1 MAGSSKKKRNQQ
13 HVQRGSSSS
22 NNNKQTSQRDPS
34 DDQAQPLINSSERE
48 REWNNVRSGSSKQ
61 QQGGRGSGNGNRKKT
76 TISSQ
81 QQQQQQQLRQQSLPQ
96 KHKKQSGQSSQASQ
110 GLGKFIGRD
119 INGTN
124 GNDESIVHSQLT
136 TPSAIRSNGD
146 EYDDDGSYSTI
157 DDDNQ
162 PLLKSKNSSE
172 LGKHKHKNKKNKGKG
187 STPKHFARF
196 MAESH
201 NGNGVG
207 TKVQRGTSA
216 LSMRKNQTKRPW
228 FKNKLSNNGTANL
241 GNTHGPRNPTTSSTS
256 SVTGVQYRSASST
269 QRALEEI
276 KRKKLMEQE
285 KQRAV
290 IILVGLFILASCVHF
305 MGGSNKSNTDGG
317 GGIKGMILGG
327 SKGNVVG
334 LKGSKDK
341 VYGNTKDLGYGGERT
356 ALDGG
361 GGEALGDTQ
370 ELGVEGS
377 DRPAAGNYGLG
388 NEDEYTYELPPATE
402 KVYDAEHEFLSPL
415 KYFADVTDPNRPSD
429 TAYFFHVPR
438 AGGST
443 IKSIIGKCLKL
454 VQSSE
459 VGVRDGHD
467 QDTALQVVDVQES
480 KYMNVDTTTIPGI
493 QRAVDLGL
501 STSGLTNVIVS
512 SYFHES
518 AALFDLEHQGRA
530 FILFRDPIERATS
543 MYWHRIKEVGDLDD
557 TTSIEDYAQ
566 GNGIENNWM
575 TRFLANRMTGELTK
589 DDLEQAK
596 EILKSKFLIGFI
608 DDLEESVARMMKY
621 NSWKYS
627 IDETE
632 QMKEE
637 DCIKDMI
644 TSGSNSNAYE
654 YEIPKR
660 GSQAHALISWQTQ
673 FDMKLYTYA
682 KEIFEHQTKEWGTKE
697 RKKILKK
704 EKKKAKQGGRI

>member
-1 MAGSSKKKRNQQ
+1 MAGSSKKKKNQQ
-13 HVQRGSSSS
+13 HAHRSNSTS
-22 NNNKQTSQRDPS
+22 NNHKQTSQRDPS

-48 REWNNVRSGSSKQ
+48 REWNNVRSGKQQ
-61 QQGGRGSGNGNRKKT
+61 QQGGRGSGNGNKKKT
-76 TISSQ
+76 SKLSQ

-119 INGTN
+119 INGAN

-146 EYDDDGSYSTI
+146 EYEDDDGSYSTI

-172 LGKHKHKNKKNKGKG
+172 LGKSNKHKNKKNKGKG

-196 MAESH
+196 MAET
-201 NGNGVG
+201 NGNG

-228 FKNKLSNNGTANL
+228 FKNKLSNGTAHNL
-241 GNTHGPRNPTTSSTS
+241 GNTHGPRNPTSTS

-290 IILVGLFILASCVHF
+290 FILVGLFILASCVHF
-305 MGGSNKSNTDGG
+305 MGGNKSSTDG

-327 SKGNVVG
+327 KGSSTVG

-341 VYGNTKDLGYGGERT
+341 VYGTTKDLGYGGERT

-361 GGEALGDTQ
+361 GGLGGTQ

-377 DRPAAGNYGLG
+377 DRPIASNYGLG

-402 KVYDAEHEFLSPL
+402 KVYDTEHEFLSPL
-415 KYFADVTDPNRPSD
+415 KYFADVNDPNRPSD

-467 QDTALQVVDVQES
+467 QDATLQVVDVQES

-518 AALFDLEHQGRA
+518 AALFDLQHQGRA

-697 RKKILKK
+697 RKKMLKK
-704 EKKKAKQGGRI
+704 EKKKAKQGGR